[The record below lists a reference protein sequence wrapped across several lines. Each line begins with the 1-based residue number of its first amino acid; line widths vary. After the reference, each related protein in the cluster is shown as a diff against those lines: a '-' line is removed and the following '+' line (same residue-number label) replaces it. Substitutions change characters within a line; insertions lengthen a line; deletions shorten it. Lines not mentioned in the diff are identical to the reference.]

1 MNLNMN
7 ALTRFNSYNSYNS
20 FIGITSSSY
29 NNSNNSVNNM
39 YNKTNNNNTLNSFSI
54 SSSYKDTYAKKL
66 SELQSYTSDSKE
78 FYSDFVDKF
87 SELKRSSNSLKSY
100 GSSSV
105 FKEGSYGSNDANVV
119 STTSTNSYDAS
130 DYKIEVSQLA
140 AGKSISYN
148 ELSSTGNDLV
158 KDGNISI
165 NNGKSSYNFDVNTEN
180 ALNNKDAIN
189 KIAETVN
196 KANIGVSATTVEKDG
211 KVSLKLQAATTGEN
225 SKLAVAFGSD
235 LSKAISVKT
244 TEEGKNAKYK
254 VNDVDYTSES
264 NNVKLSSTINASLN
278 SIGKAKISS
287 DNVDSKKIVDAVK
300 KFANDYNKIVNL
312 LDKNSSKSTKLEEL
326 ADSFKSTKDNSS
338 SLSEIGIT
346 VANDG
351 KFSVNEDKLKSAVN
365 SDYKKVKNMFGGS
378 SGIANQTYNKVQN
391 AMNNSK
397 NLYPDFQFSSGDSSI
412 YSSNNSNVIYS
423 QYNSVYSSG
432 LFVNSLR

>member
-7 ALTRFNSYNSYNS
+7 ALTRFNNYNS
-20 FIGITSSSY
+20 FIGSTSSLY
-29 NNSNNSVNNM
+29 NNSNNNVNSV
-39 YNKTNNNNTLNSFSI
+39 YNKTNNNNTLNNFSI

-78 FYSDFVDKF
+78 FYSDFVDNF

-100 GSSSV
+100 GSSSI
-105 FKEGSYGSNDANVV
+105 FKEGSYGSNDTNVV
-119 STTSTNSYDAS
+119 STTSTNGYDTS

-140 AGKSISYN
+140 TGKSISYK
-148 ELSSTGNDLV
+148 ELSSTENDLV
-158 KDGNISI
+158 KDGSISI

-196 KANIGVSATTVEKDG
+196 KANIGVSARTVEKDG
-211 KVSLKLQAATTGEN
+211 KVSLKLQATTTGEN
-225 SKLAVAFGSD
+225 SKLIVAFGSD
-235 LSKAISVKT
+235 LSNSISVKT

-264 NNVKLSSTINASLN
+264 NNVKLSSKSNASLN
-278 SIGKAKISS
+278 SIGKVKISS

-300 KFANDYNKIVNL
+300 KFANDYNKTVNL
-312 LDKNSSKSTKLEEL
+312 LDKNSSKSTKLEDL
-326 ADSFKSTKDNSS
+326 ADSFKSTKDSSS

-346 VANDG
+346 VGDDG

-365 SDYKKVKNMFGGS
+365 SDYKKVKNIFNGS

-397 NLYPDFQFSSGDSSI
+397 NLYPNFQFSSGDSSI

-432 LFVNSLR
+432 LFLNSLR

>member
-7 ALTRFNSYNSYNS
+7 ALTRFNNYNS
-20 FIGITSSSY
+20 FVGMTSNLY
-29 NNSNNSVNNM
+29 NNSNNNVNSV
-39 YNKTNNNNTLNSFSI
+39 YNKTNNNNTLNNFSI

-78 FYSDFVDKF
+78 FYSDFVDNF

-100 GSSSV
+100 GSSSI
-105 FKEGSYGSNDANVV
+105 FKEGSYGSNDTNVV
-119 STTSTNSYDAS
+119 STTSTNGYDTS

-140 AGKSISYN
+140 TGKSISYK
-148 ELSSTGNDLV
+148 ELSSTENDLV
-158 KDGNISI
+158 KDGSISI

-196 KANIGVSATTVEKDG
+196 KANIGVSARTVEKDG
-211 KVSLKLQAATTGEN
+211 KVSLKLQATTTGEN
-225 SKLAVAFGSD
+225 SKLTVAFGSD
-235 LSKAISVKT
+235 LSNAISVKA

-264 NNVKLSSTINASLN
+264 NNVKLSSKSNASLN
-278 SIGKAKISS
+278 SIGKVKISS

-300 KFANDYNKIVNL
+300 KFANDYNKTVNF
-312 LDKNSSKSTKLEEL
+312 LDKNSSKSTKLEDL
-326 ADSFKSTKDNSS
+326 ADSFKSTKDSSS

-346 VANDG
+346 VGDDG

-365 SDYKKVKNMFGGS
+365 SDYKKVKNIFNGS

-397 NLYPDFQFSSGDSSI
+397 NLYPNFQFSSGDSSI

-432 LFVNSLR
+432 LFLNSLR

>member
-7 ALTRFNSYNSYNS
+7 ALTRFNNYNN
-20 FIGITSSSY
+20 FIGITSSLY
-29 NNSNNSVNNM
+29 NNSNNSVNSV
-39 YNKTNNNNTLNSFSI
+39 YNKTNNNNTLNNFSI
-54 SSSYKDTYAKKL
+54 SSSYKDTFAKKL

-78 FYSDFVDKF
+78 FYSNFVDKF

-105 FKEGSYGSNDANVV
+105 FKEGSYGSNDTSVV
-119 STTSTNSYDAS
+119 STTSTSSYNTS

-140 AGKSISYN
+140 TGKSILYK
-148 ELSSTGNDLV
+148 ELSSAGNDLV
-158 KDGNISI
+158 KDGSISI
-165 NNGKSSYNFDVNTEN
+165 NNGKSSYNFEVNTEN
-180 ALNNKDAIN
+180 ALNNKAAIN
-189 KIAETVN
+189 KIVETVN

-211 KVSLKLQAATTGEN
+211 KVSLKLQATTTGEN
-225 SKLAVAFGSD
+225 SKLTVAFGGD
-235 LSKAISVKT
+235 LSNAISVKT
-244 TEEGKNAKYK
+244 TEEGRNAKYK

-287 DNVDSKKIVDAVK
+287 DNVDGKKIIDAVK
-300 KFANDYNKIVNL
+300 KFANDYNETVNL
-312 LDKNSSKSTKLEEL
+312 LDKNSSKSTKLEDL
-326 ADSFKSTKDNSS
+326 ADSFKSTKDSSS

-346 VANDG
+346 VGNDG
-351 KFSVNEDKLKSAVN
+351 RLFVNEDKLKSAVN
-365 SDYKKVKNMFGGS
+365 SDYKKVKNIFSGS

-397 NLYPDFQFSSGDSSI
+397 NLYPNFQFSSEDSSI

-432 LFVNSLR
+432 LFLNSLR

>member
-7 ALTRFNSYNSYNS
+7 ALTRFNNYNS
-20 FIGITSSSY
+20 FIGSTSSLY
-29 NNSNNSVNNM
+29 NNSNNNVNSV
-39 YNKTNNNNTLNSFSI
+39 YNKTNNNNTLNNFSI

-78 FYSDFVDKF
+78 FYSDFVDNF

-100 GSSSV
+100 GSSSI
-105 FKEGSYGSNDANVV
+105 FKEGSYGSNDTNVV
-119 STTSTNSYDAS
+119 STTSTNGYDTS

-140 AGKSISYN
+140 TGKSISYK
-148 ELSSTGNDLV
+148 ELSSTENDLV
-158 KDGNISI
+158 KDGSISI

-196 KANIGVSATTVEKDG
+196 KANIGVSARTVEKDG
-211 KVSLKLQAATTGEN
+211 KVSLKLQATTTGEN
-225 SKLAVAFGSD
+225 SKLTVAFGSD
-235 LSKAISVKT
+235 LSNAISVKA

-264 NNVKLSSTINASLN
+264 NNVKLSSKSNASLN
-278 SIGKAKISS
+278 SIGKVKISS

-300 KFANDYNKIVNL
+300 KFANDYNKTVNF
-312 LDKNSSKSTKLEEL
+312 LDKNSSKSTKLEDL
-326 ADSFKSTKDNSS
+326 ADSFKSTKDSSS

-346 VANDG
+346 VGDDG

-365 SDYKKVKNMFGGS
+365 SDYKKVKNIFNGS

-397 NLYPDFQFSSGDSSI
+397 NLYPNFQFSSGDSSI

-432 LFVNSLR
+432 LFLNSLR

>member
-7 ALTRFNSYNSYNS
+7 ALTRFNNYNS
-20 FIGITSSSY
+20 FIGITSSLY
-29 NNSNNSVNNM
+29 NNSNNNVNSV
-39 YNKTNNNNTLNSFSI
+39 YNKTNNNNTSNNFSI

-119 STTSTNSYDAS
+119 STTSTNSYYTS

-140 AGKSISYN
+140 TGKSISYN

-158 KDGNISI
+158 KHGNISI

-180 ALNNKDAIN
+180 ALNNKDAIK

-196 KANIGVSATTVEKDG
+196 KANIGVNATTVEKDG
-211 KVSLKLQAATTGEN
+211 KVSLRLQATTTGEN
-225 SKLAVAFGSD
+225 SKLTVAFGSD
-235 LSKAISVKT
+235 LSNAISVKA

-278 SIGKAKISS
+278 SIGKVKISS

-300 KFANDYNKIVNL
+300 QFANDYNKTVNL
-312 LDKNSSKSTKLEEL
+312 LDKNSSKSTKLEDL
-326 ADSFKSTKDNSS
+326 ADSFKSIKDSNS
-338 SLSEIGIT
+338 SLSEIGI
-346 VANDG
+346 AIGNDG
-351 KFSVNEDKLKSAVN
+351 KFSINEDKLKSAVN
-365 SDYKKVKNMFGGS
+365 SDYKKVKNIFSGS
-378 SGIANQTYNKVQN
+378 SGIVNQTYNKVQN

-397 NLYPDFQFSSGDSSI
+397 NLYPNFQFSSGDSSI

-423 QYNSVYSSG
+423 QYNLVYSSG
-432 LFVNSLR
+432 LFLNSLR